1 MTSSHLPIIQ
11 IDAFADAP
19 FTGNPAAV
27 MPLNAWLPDAVL
39 QAIAEENNLAE
50 TAFIVP
56 CADPATADFDLRW
69 FTPGVEVALC
79 GHATLASGH
88 LILSSVPSMTEV
100 RFSTNKAGVLTVA
113 RAPDGYAM
121 ALPSWPADD
130 AVPPAL
136 AEAVGAALGAA
147 PTEIRARGTDYLV
160 AVFATA
166 ADVRALTPDY
176 RAIIALQTGRDLMIV
191 ATAPGAG
198 DPSGADVVSR
208 VFVPEA
214 GVDEDSVTGSAHAI
228 ITPYWARRL
237 GRDSFTAFQASRR
250 GGHLGCRQAGD
261 HVILSGKARTV
272 IIGEFI
278 LD

>member
-1 MTSSHLPIIQ
+1 MRIPFIQ
-11 IDAFADAP
+11 IDAFAGAP

-27 MPLNAWLPDAVL
+27 MPLEAWLPDATL

-56 CADPATADFDLRW
+56 CVDPETADFDLRW

-88 LILSSVPSMTEV
+88 LILSSVPAMAEV
-100 RFSTNKAGVLTVA
+100 RFSTIKAGVLTVA
-113 RAPDGYAM
+113 RAADGYAM
-121 ALPSWPADD
+121 ALPSWPAEDPITGADKD
-130 AVPPAL
+130 AIA
-136 AEAVGAALGAA
+136 AALGAQ
-147 PTEIRARGTDYLV
+147 PVEVWGRGSDYRV
-160 AVFATA
+160 AVFASA
-166 ADVRALTPDY
+166 AEVRALAPDY

-191 ATAPGAG
+191 ATAPGTG
-198 DPSGADVVSR
+198 DASGADVVSR

-228 ITPYWARRL
+228 ITAYWAGRL
-237 GRDSFTAFQASRR
+237 GRDSFSAYQASKR
-250 GGHLGCRQAGD
+250 GGHVGCRLFGKQA
-261 HVILSGKARTV
+261 ILTGTARTV
-272 IIGEFI
+272 IQGEFI

>member
-1 MTSSHLPIIQ
+1 MRLPFVQ

-27 MPLNAWLPDAVL
+27 MALDAWLPDAVL

-56 CADPATADFDLRW
+56 CVDPETADFDLRW

-88 LILSSVPSMTEV
+88 LVLSAVAGMQDV
-100 RFSTNKAGVLTVA
+100 RFSTIKAGVLTVS
-113 RAPDGYAM
+113 RAGDAYEM
-121 ALPSWPADD
+121 ALPSWPAEEPVTGD
-130 AVPPAL
+130 AL
-136 AEAVGAALGAA
+136 AAIGAALGAA
-147 PTEIRARGTDYLV
+147 PVEIWARGADYRV
-160 AVFATA
+160 AVFASA
-166 ADVRALTPDY
+166 AEVRALDPDF

-228 ITPYWARRL
+228 ITAYWARRL

-250 GGHLGCRQAGD
+250 GGRVGCRLTGD
-261 HVILSGKARTV
+261 RAVLTGKARTV
-272 IIGEFI
+272 IQGEFI
-278 LD
+278 LP

>member
-1 MTSSHLPIIQ
+1 MRLPFVQ
-11 IDAFADAP
+11 IDAFADGP

-27 MPLNAWLPDAVL
+27 MALPAWLPDAVL

-56 CADPATADFDLRW
+56 CVDPETADFDLRW

-88 LILSSVPSMTEV
+88 LVLTALPKIQVV
-100 RFSTNKAGVLTVA
+100 RFSTLRAGVLTVERSA
-113 RAPDGYAM
+113 DGYRM
-121 ALPSWPADD
+121 GLPSWPANDVISGAD
-130 AVPPAL
+130 SAAI
-136 AEAVGAALGAA
+136 AAALGAQ
-147 PTEIRARGTDYLV
+147 PVEIRGRGDDYRV
-160 AVFATA
+160 AVFESA
-166 ADVRALTPDY
+166 AAVRGLTPDY

-198 DPSGADVVSR
+198 DASGTDVVSR

-228 ITPYWARRL
+228 IASYWAGRL
-237 GRDSFTAFQASRR
+237 GRDSFTAYQASRR
-250 GGHLGCRQAGD
+250 GGHLGVTLAGD
-261 HVILSGKARTV
+261 RAILTGKARTV
-272 IIGEFI
+272 IEGEFI
-278 LD
+278 LA